1 MNDTAVIDGAN
12 VALQE
17 RSREGK
23 GKVSSLI
30 RLRQVLKD
38 KGYRTIIIAD
48 ASLRYEIDDRDQY
61 DNLERQGVIY
71 QSPAGTEA
79 DYFVLRTSEIEDAV
93 VISNDRYDK
102 YQAQFPWIRDRRIPF
117 MIVDGNVILHCPEV
131 DEGRRGRSN
140 RAGTDQH
147 GDT

>member
-1 MNDTAVIDGAN
+1 MSETAVIDGAN

-17 RSREGK
+17 KSSGGK

-30 RLRQVLKD
+30 KIRRILKD

-48 ASLRYEIDDRDQY
+48 ASLRYDIDERQQY
-61 DNLERQGVIY
+61 DDLERQGVVY
-71 QSPAGTEA
+71 QAPAGTEA
-79 DYFVLRTSEIEDAV
+79 DYFVLKTAELEDAI

-117 MIVDGNVILHCPEV
+117 MVVDGNVILHCPEV
-131 DEGRRGRSN
+131 SENHHARHNRSGR
-140 RAGTDQH
+140 DQH
-147 GDT
+147 